1 MSTSHLV
8 TNWPRKLQET
18 TVHRTHF
25 KHFNMASPLMFDN
38 FEFHSFR
45 NQKHQQKWYLF
56 TVSNQFW
63 RWFRITVV
71 IPIMKQPQCHHWGRP
86 TPGPTPGRELV
97 CVIFPN
103 KNACRV
109 HVLVVRLVVL
119 SILDICHS
127 AIGVFNPSITWI
139 LFLSSIWNMTAS
151 WNKAEKVHQLG
162 YLTFELVIGLLSF
175 TSINSQLGFDE
186 HHWN

>member
-18 TVHRTHF
+18 TAHRTHF

-45 NQKHQQKWYLF
+45 NQKHQQKCVPLHSF
-56 TVSNQFW
+56 KPILEMIPNRGCHPNHDTSMPSLRTSNSGSNSWAWAGLCDISQQKRLPSSCACGAVGGSVHFW
-63 RWFRITVV
+63 HL
-71 IPIMKQPQCHHWGRP
+71 PQVKRG
-86 TPGPTPGRELV
+86 
-97 CVIFPN
+97 
-103 KNACRV
+103 
-109 HVLVVRLVVL
+109 
-119 SILDICHS
+119 
-127 AIGVFNPSITWI
+127 FNPSITWI
-139 LFLSSIWNMTAS
+139 FLKSSIWNMTAW
-151 WNKAEKVHQLG
+151 WNKSEKVHQLG

-175 TSINSQLGFDE
+175 TSINSQLGWDE